1 MSMRKT
7 KEVLRLH
14 FELGLRQREIARAC
28 SISQGAVHN
37 YLKKAAAAGIP
48 WPLPEG
54 WDEKRIEEALFGELR
69 PVDRSG
75 ERAVPDFPALH
86 EELQRHR
93 HLTLQLAWEEYR
105 QRNPE
110 GYHYSRFCAL
120 YQRWRGKQNVVLRQ
134 EHQPGEKGFVD
145 WAGATIPMHDPVT
158 GEVWPAPL
166 FVMVLGSSSYT
177 YAEATGDQQLAAWIS
192 AHIHAFEY
200 FSGVPRLLIPDNL
213 RTGVS
218 RACRYDPDLNPTYQE
233 FAMHYDVG
241 VVPAR
246 PGHPKDKAKV
256 EVGVQVAERWIV
268 AALRHQ
274 KFFRLADLNGAIR
287 ELLERLNQRPF
298 RKREGSRAS
307 VFAAVERNALRP
319 LPAEPFD
326 MSQWSYA
333 RVNIDYHI
341 AFDANF
347 YSVPYTLVQER
358 VEVRATP
365 TTIEIFHKGLRVA
378 SHVRGHGRE
387 QVFTQREHRPKSH
400 QAHLEW
406 TPSRMVHWAEQIGP
420 HTAKLFAWILAEKP
434 HPEMGYRSCL
444 GIIRLAEEYSSTR
457 MEAAADRAI
466 RTGACRYKSV
476 KSILKNSLDQQPLPE
491 LPPLPLPPSHDN
503 IRGAEYFE

>member
-1 MSMRKT
+1 MRKIS
-7 KEVLRLH
+7 EVLRLR
-14 FELGLRQREIARAC
+14 FELGLGQRAIARAC
-28 SISQGAVHN
+28 SISQSTVHE
-37 YLKKAAAAGIP
+37 YLNRAAAAGVV
-48 WPLPEG
+48 WPLGEE
-54 WDEKRIEEALFGELR
+54 WDEQRVEQALFGERQVVKRL
-69 PVDRSG
+69 PEQVL
-75 ERAVPDFPALH
+75 PDFPALH
-86 EELQRHR
+86 AELQQHP

-105 QRNPE
+105 QVHPE
-110 GYHYSRFCAL
+110 GYGYSRFCEL
-120 YQRWRGKQNVVLRQ
+120 YQRWRGKQDVVLRQ
-134 EHQPGEKGFVD
+134 VHKPGEKGFVD
-145 WAGATIPMHDPVT
+145 WAGATIPVHDPVT
-158 GEVWPAPL
+158 GEVWPASL
-166 FVMVLGSSSYT
+166 FVMVLGASSYT
-177 YAEATGDQQLAAWIS
+177 YAEATRDQQLAAWIN

-233 FAMHYDVG
+233 LAMHYAVG

-246 PGHPKDKAKV
+246 PYRARDKAKV
-256 EVGVQVAERWIV
+256 EVGVQVAERWII

-298 RKREGSRAS
+298 KKREGSRAS
-307 VFAAVERNALRP
+307 VFAAVERNALRE

-365 TTIEIFHKGLRVA
+365 TTIEIFHKGQRVA

-420 HTAKLFAWILAEKP
+420 HTAKLFERILAEKP

-444 GIIRLAEEYSSTR
+444 GIIRLAEQYSSTR

-466 RTGACRYKSV
+466 RTGACRFQSV

-491 LPPLPLPPSHDN
+491 PPLPLPPSHDN

>member
-1 MSMRKT
+1 MRKIS
-7 KEVLRLH
+7 EVLRLR
-14 FELGLRQREIARAC
+14 FELGLGQRAIARAC
-28 SISQGAVHN
+28 SISQSTVHE
-37 YLKKAAAAGIP
+37 YLNRADAAGVV
-48 WPLPEG
+48 WPLGEE
-54 WDEKRIEEALFGELR
+54 WDEQRVEQALFGERQVVKRL
-69 PVDRSG
+69 PEQVL
-75 ERAVPDFPALH
+75 PDFPALH
-86 EELQRHR
+86 AELQQHP

-105 QRNPE
+105 QVHPE
-110 GYHYSRFCAL
+110 GYGYSRFCEL
-120 YQRWRGKQNVVLRQ
+120 YQRWRGKQDVVLRQ
-134 EHQPGEKGFVD
+134 VHKPGEKGFVD
-145 WAGATIPMHDPVT
+145 WAGATIPVHDPVT
-158 GEVWPAPL
+158 GEVWPASL
-166 FVMVLGSSSYT
+166 FVMVLGASSYT
-177 YAEATGDQQLAAWIS
+177 YAEATRDQQLAAWIN

-233 FAMHYDVG
+233 FAMHYGVG

-246 PGHPKDKAKV
+246 PYRARDKAKV
-256 EVGVQVAERWIV
+256 EVGVQVAERWII

-274 KFFRLADLNGAIR
+274 KFFRLADLNHAIR

-298 RKREGSRAS
+298 KKREGSRAS
-307 VFAAVERNALRP
+307 VFAAVERNALRA
-319 LPAEPFD
+319 LPVEPFD

-365 TTIEIFHKGLRVA
+365 TTIEIFHKGQRVA

-420 HTAKLFAWILAEKP
+420 HTAKLFERIIAEKP

-444 GIIRLAEEYSSTR
+444 GIIRLAEQYSSTR

-466 RTGACRYKSV
+466 RTGACRFKSV

-491 LPPLPLPPSHDN
+491 PPLSLPPSHDN

>member
-1 MSMRKT
+1 MRKIS
-7 KEVLRLH
+7 EVLRLR
-14 FELGLRQREIARAC
+14 FELGLGQRAIARAC
-28 SISQGAVHN
+28 SISQSTVHE
-37 YLKKAAAAGIP
+37 YLNRAATAGVV
-48 WPLPEG
+48 WPLGKE
-54 WDEKRIEEALFGELR
+54 WDEQRVEQALFGERQVVKRL
-69 PVDRSG
+69 PEQVL
-75 ERAVPDFPALH
+75 PDFPALH
-86 EELQRHR
+86 SQLQQHP

-105 QRNPE
+105 QVHPE
-110 GYHYSRFCAL
+110 GYGYSRFCEL
-120 YQRWRGKQNVVLRQ
+120 YQRWRGKQDVVLRQ
-134 EHQPGEKGFVD
+134 IHKPGEKGFVD
-145 WAGATIPMHDPVT
+145 WAGATIPIHDPVT
-158 GEVWPAPL
+158 GEVWPASL
-166 FVMVLGSSSYT
+166 FVMVLGTSSYT
-177 YAEATGDQQLAAWIS
+177 YAEATRDQQLAAWIN

-246 PGHPKDKAKV
+246 PYRARDKAKV
-256 EVGVQVAERWIV
+256 EVGVQVAERWII

-274 KFFRLADLNGAIR
+274 KFFRLADLNHAIR

-298 RKREGSRAS
+298 KKREGSRAS
-307 VFAAVERNALRP
+307 VFAAVERNALRA

-365 TTIEIFHKGLRVA
+365 TTIEIFHKGQRVA

-406 TPSRMVHWAEQIGP
+406 TPSRMVQWAEQIGP
-420 HTAKLFAWILAEKP
+420 HTAKLFERILAEKP

-444 GIIRLAEEYSSTR
+444 GIIRLAEEYSPAR

-466 RTGACRYKSV
+466 RTGACRYQSV
-476 KSILKNSLDQQPLPE
+476 KSILKNSLDQQPFTALPS
-491 LPPLPLPPSHDN
+491 LPAPPPHDN
-503 IRGAEYFE
+503 IRGGEYFE

>member
-1 MSMRKT
+1 MRKIS
-7 KEVLRLH
+7 EVLRLR
-14 FELGLRQREIARAC
+14 FELGLGQRAIARAC
-28 SISQGAVHN
+28 SISQSTVHE
-37 YLKKAAAAGIP
+37 YLNRAAAAGVV
-48 WPLPEG
+48 WPLGEE
-54 WDEKRIEEALFGELR
+54 WDEQRVEQALFGERQVVKRL
-69 PVDRSG
+69 PEQVL
-75 ERAVPDFPALH
+75 PDFPALH
-86 EELQRHR
+86 AELQQHP

-105 QRNPE
+105 QVHPE
-110 GYHYSRFCAL
+110 GYGYSRFCEL
-120 YQRWRGKQNVVLRQ
+120 YQRWRGKQDVVLRQ
-134 EHQPGEKGFVD
+134 VHKPGEKGFVD
-145 WAGATIPMHDPVT
+145 WAGATIPVHDPVT
-158 GEVWPAPL
+158 GEVWPASL
-166 FVMVLGSSSYT
+166 FVMVLGASSYT
-177 YAEATGDQQLAAWIS
+177 YAEATRDQQLAAWIN

-233 FAMHYDVG
+233 FAMHYAVG

-246 PGHPKDKAKV
+246 PYRARDKAKV
-256 EVGVQVAERWIV
+256 EVGVQVAERWII

-274 KFFRLADLNGAIR
+274 KFFRLADLNHAIR

-298 RKREGSRAS
+298 KKREGSRAS
-307 VFAAVERNALRP
+307 VFAAVERNALRA

-365 TTIEIFHKGLRVA
+365 TTIEIFHKGQRVA

-420 HTAKLFAWILAEKP
+420 HTAKLFERILAEKP

-444 GIIRLAEEYSSTR
+444 GIIRLAEQYSSTR

-466 RTGACRYKSV
+466 RTGACRFQSV

-491 LPPLPLPPSHDN
+491 LSPLSLPPSHDN